1 MQAMLINI
9 GKSVKIEQRE
19 EPWAKR
25 N

>member
-9 GKSVKIEQRE
+9 GKNVKIEQRE